1 MQCFIVSPPRR
12 DLLNH
17 DTQPEGIAFG
27 LVDRNR
33 ASLLFAFFACQPD
46 NQSKLPADSEWS
58 TLLLAAYA
66 AR

>member
-1 MQCFIVSPPRR
+1 MLYRFTPRKR
-12 DLLNH
+12 RYLNH
-17 DTQPEGIAFG
+17 DTQPEDIAFG

-33 ASLLFAFFACQPD
+33 VSLLLALFACQPD
-46 NQSKLPADSEWS
+46 NQSKFTADSGWS